1 MITCLAAAALL
12 SCAAPAPTLI
22 PVGERDWTML
32 VDFDGQPLWV
42 ASSDLRPGGK
52 RKVRSA
58 HILTIV
64 LPGQD
69 GTGEAGWIATVRDF
83 DCSRGRSR
91 VASVASAASDDRT
104 LTVPEWDQPSR
115 EYEMVMP
122 HTPQVTA
129 MHAVCD
135 GPGSG
140 ERVRVSG
147 SPKDVYAYQAKLR
160 RERLGF

>member
-1 MITCLAAAALL
+1 
-12 SCAAPAPTLI
+12 
-22 PVGERDWTML
+22 ML
-32 VDFDGQPLWV
+32 VDFDGQPFWV
-42 ASSDLRPGGK
+42 ASSDLGPSGK

-58 HILTIV
+58 HILTII
-64 LPGQD
+64 LPGKD

-91 VASVASAASDDRT
+91 VASVESAATDGRS
-104 LTVPEWDQPSR
+104 LTIADWDQPSR

-140 ERVRVSG
+140 ERVHVSG
-147 SPKDVYAYQAKLR
+147 SPKALYAYQAKLR
-160 RERLGF
+160 KERLGF